1 MKVSVTY
8 ADQQLQFWQ
17 QLELE
22 EGATVE
28 DAITQSGILQ
38 KVPTID
44 LDSQKLGI
52 FGKVVKRD
60 RKLAEGERVEI
71 YQPITVDPE
80 TVERR
85 F

>member
-22 EGATVE
+22 DGATVE
-28 DAITQSGILQ
+28 DAISESGILQ
-38 KVPTID
+38 KVPAID
-44 LDSQKLGI
+44 LDTQKVGI
-52 FGKVVKRD
+52 FGKAVKLN
-60 RKLAEGERVEI
+60 KELSEGERVEI

>member
-8 ADQQLQFWQ
+8 ADQQLQFWK

-22 EGATVE
+22 DEASVE
-28 DAITQSGILQ
+28 EAINQSGILQ
-38 KVPTID
+38 RLPNID
-44 LDSQKLGI
+44 LSTQKVGI
-52 FGKVVKRD
+52 FGKVVKLD
-60 RKLAEGERVEI
+60 HKLVEGERVEI
-71 YQPITVDPE
+71 YCPIIADPE